1 MDHGSRNFLWLIAS
15 ALGHCD
21 LRNPRER
28 KELLAISGRLKQL
41 AGKIADE
48 LSCKRIEEESA
59 GNRAATHRGA
69 RRTPTHQVTS
79 SHN

>member
-1 MDHGSRNFLWLIAS
+1 MNHGARNFLWLIAS
-15 ALGHCD
+15 ALSHCD

-28 KELLAISGRLKQL
+28 KELLEISRRLKQL
-41 AGKIADE
+41 AGKVPDE
-48 LSCKRIEEESA
+48 LSCERIEEEST
-59 GNRAATHRGA
+59 GNRAAAHRGA